1 MIQVLGLKK
10 NLKIDIREKFSII
23 QKRIEEKTMLLG
35 EVCSEVVIISTCNR
49 TEIYFDSNKSVDGVI
64 EDIFEKLNWD
74 KNFKNSFFYY
84 ENELAVNHLME
95 VVCGFDSLILGE
107 DQILGQV
114 KEAYEIALKLGIIK
128 SNLKKLFQLAITCGK
143 EFRNKSKLNK
153 IPVSSSSIAVNE
165 ARKNGCTSFMVLGF
179 GNVGEL
185 VCKYIL
191 SGKFDVLYIVV
202 RNTSVVN
209 IADDRVKVI
218 SFHDRQNHYEEV
230 DCIISC
236 TSAPHPVIWKNELPD
251 KNLEVFDLALPRDAE
266 EAVYSMNNIKV
277 YDIDTI
283 SSIDLYNREKRK
295 NVMLENKRIIDKYI
309 EEFYEWKKLQKV
321 VNDIIKIKQSG
332 EKVYKRRYETFKN
345 KKNTKDN
352 EKLANTLIKSTSDA
366 YINRA
371 IEVLK
376 EEELKGSGEECL
388 RIIRKIF
395 YELQ

>member
-23 QKRIEEKTMLLG
+23 QKRIEEKTLLLG
-35 EVCSEVVIISTCNR
+35 EVCTEVVIISTCNR
-49 TEIYFDSNKSVDGVI
+49 TEIYFDSNKNANEVI
-64 EDIFEKLNWD
+64 DDIFEKLNWN
-74 KNFKNSFFYY
+74 KNFKDSFFYY

-114 KEAYEIALKLGIIK
+114 KEAYEMALKLGIIK
-128 SNLKKLFQLAITCGK
+128 SNLKKLFQIAITCGK
-143 EFRNKSKLNK
+143 EFRDKSKLNK

-165 ARKNGCTSFMVLGF
+165 ARKNGCASFMVLGF

-202 RNTSVVN
+202 RNTSAVN
-209 IADDRVKVI
+209 IENDRVKVI
-218 SFHDRQNHYEEV
+218 PFHDRQIHYEEV

-236 TSAPHPVIWKNELPD
+236 TSAPHPVIWENELPD
-251 KNLEVFDLALPRDAE
+251 KKLEVFDLALPRDAE
-266 EAVYSMNNIKV
+266 EAVYGMKNIKV

-283 SSIDLYNREKRK
+283 SSIDIYNREKRK
-295 NVMLENKRIIDKYI
+295 DVMFQNKSIMDKYI

-321 VNDIIKIKQSG
+321 VNDIIKIKKSG

-352 EKLANTLIKSTSDA
+352 EKLASTLIKSTSDA
-366 YINRA
+366 YVNRA

-395 YELQ
+395 YEIQ

>member
-1 MIQVLGLKK
+1 MIRVLGLKK

-23 QKRIEEKTMLLG
+23 QKRVEEKTLLLG
-35 EVCSEVVIISTCNR
+35 KICSEVVIISTCNR
-49 TEIYFDSNKSVDGVI
+49 TEIYFDSNKSEDEVI
-64 EDIFEKLNWD
+64 EDIFEKLNWN

-84 ENELAVNHLME
+84 ENELAVKHLME

-114 KEAYEIALKLGIIK
+114 KGAYEIALKLGIIK
-128 SNLKKLFQLAITCGK
+128 SNLKKLFQIAVTCGK
-143 EFRNKSKLNK
+143 EFRDKSKLNK

-202 RNTSVVN
+202 RNSSVVN
-209 IADDRVKVI
+209 IKDDRVKVI
-218 SFHDRQNHYEEV
+218 SFHDRQKHYEEV

-236 TSAPHPVIWKNELPD
+236 TSAPHPVIWENELPD
-251 KNLEVFDLALPRDAE
+251 KNLEIFDLALPRDAE

-295 NVMLENKRIIDKYI
+295 NVMLENKSIIDKYI
-309 EEFYEWKKLQKV
+309 EEFYEWKKIQKIIE
-321 VNDIIKIKQSG
+321 DIIKIKQSG

-366 YINRA
+366 YVNRA

-395 YELQ
+395 YEIQ

>member
-1 MIQVLGLKK
+1 MIRVLGLKK

-23 QKRIEEKTMLLG
+23 QKRIEEKTTLLG

-49 TEIYFDSNKSVDGVI
+49 TEIYFDSNKSADTVI
-64 EDIFEKLNWD
+64 NEIFEKLNWD

-84 ENELAVNHLME
+84 EDELAVNHLME

-114 KEAYEIALKLGIIK
+114 KEAYETALKLGIIK
-128 SNLKKLFQLAITCGK
+128 SNLKKLFQIAITCGK
-143 EFRNKSKLNK
+143 EFRDKSKLNK

-209 IADDRVKVI
+209 IASDRVKVI
-218 SFHDRQNHYEEV
+218 PFHNRQNHYEEV

-251 KNLEVFDLALPRDAE
+251 RKLEVFDLALPRDAE
-266 EAVYSMNNIKV
+266 EAVYNMSNIKV

-283 SSIDLYNREKRK
+283 SSIDLYNKEKRK
-295 NVMLENKRIIDKYI
+295 NVMLENRNIIDKYI
-309 EEFYEWKKLQKV
+309 EEFYEWKKIQKV
-321 VNDIIKIKQSG
+321 VNDIVKIKKSG

-366 YINRA
+366 YVNRA

-395 YELQ
+395 YEIQ

>member
-1 MIQVLGLKK
+1 MIRVLGLKK

-23 QKRIEEKTMLLG
+23 QKRIEEKTLLLG
-35 EVCSEVVIISTCNR
+35 EVCTEVVIISTCNR
-49 TEIYFDSNKSVDGVI
+49 TEIYFDSNKNANEVI
-64 EDIFEKLNWD
+64 DDIFEKLNWN
-74 KNFKNSFFYY
+74 KNFKDSFFYY
-84 ENELAVNHLME
+84 ENELAVKHLME

-114 KEAYEIALKLGIIK
+114 KEAYEMALKLGIIK
-128 SNLKKLFQLAITCGK
+128 SKLKKLFQIAITCGK

-153 IPVSSSSIAVNE
+153 IPVSSSSIVVNE
-165 ARKNGCTSFMVLGF
+165 ARKNGCASFMVLGF

-202 RNTSVVN
+202 RNTSAVN
-209 IADDRVKVI
+209 IENDRVKVI
-218 SFHDRQNHYEEV
+218 SFHDRQIHYGEV

-251 KNLEVFDLALPRDAE
+251 RKLEVFDLALPRDAE
-266 EAVYSMNNIKV
+266 EAVYSMKNINV

-283 SSIDLYNREKRK
+283 SSIDIYNREKRK
-295 NVMLENKRIIDKYI
+295 DVMFENKSIMDKYI

-321 VNDIIKIKQSG
+321 VNDIIKIKKSG

-366 YINRA
+366 YVNRA

-395 YELQ
+395 YEIQ

>member
-1 MIQVLGLKK
+1 MIRVLGLKK
-10 NLKIDIREKFSII
+10 NLKIHIREKFSII
-23 QKRIEEKTMLLG
+23 QKRIEEKTILLG

-49 TEIYFDSNKSVDGVI
+49 TEIYFDSNKSADIVI
-64 EDIFEKLNWD
+64 NEIFEKLNWD

-114 KEAYEIALKLGIIK
+114 KEAYETALKLGIIK
-128 SNLKKLFQLAITCGK
+128 SNLKKLFQIAITCGK
-143 EFRNKSKLNK
+143 EFRDKSKLNK
-153 IPVSSSSIAVNE
+153 IPVSSSSIAVNK

-209 IADDRVKVI
+209 IVDDRVKVI
-218 SFHDRQNHYEEV
+218 PFHDRQNHYEEV

-236 TSAPHPVIWKNELPD
+236 TSAPHPVIWGNELPD

-295 NVMLENKRIIDKYI
+295 NIMIENKSIIDKYI
-309 EEFYEWKKLQKV
+309 EEFYEWKRIQKV
-321 VNDIIKIKQSG
+321 VNDIVKIKKFG
-332 EKVYKRRYETFKN
+332 EKVYKKRYETFKN

-366 YINRA
+366 YVNRA

-395 YELQ
+395 YEIQ